1 MATDL
6 LSETVQ
12 VGSLWSNIFKVLR
25 GKKKCQHRIL
35 YLVKSSFK
43 NKGHFFKL
51 ERDGIL
57 LSHKKNEI
65 MPFVAAWVKLEI
77 IMLGE
82 LSQKEK
88 KNTTW
93 YHLYEKSKMWH
104 K

>member
-1 MATDL
+1 MINRKTKKHLEKKKIHITNIEIQIRMATDL

-65 MPFVAAWVKLEI
+65 MPFVAA
-77 IMLGE
+77 
-82 LSQKEK
+82 
-88 KNTTW
+88 
-93 YHLYEKSKMWH
+93 
-104 K
+104 